1 MYLVFVSLQGYVDVL
16 LSILTHRCA
25 IFFARIDEWS
35 TLHYIILAYLLMKSP
50 WYILLI
56 HSLNFSYSEHNTH
69 PHPRFLWPLF
79 ISPAHISYHPLQILT
94 RARYSYEGSWLF
106 APAGGNSSVNW
117 KYPRARSLVILYTKP
132 LPTGP
137 EICALDQQIC
147 EKDISGSLE
156 IKHADYATS

>member
-1 MYLVFVSLQGYVDVL
+1 MRNFFCSDRRVEHTALHNFSL
-16 LSILTHRCA
+16 LTY
-25 IFFARIDEWS
+25 E
-35 TLHYIILAYLLMKSP
+35 KSVVHP
-50 WYILLI
+50 P
-56 HSLNFSYSEHNTH
+56 HSLSEFFLFRTQH
-69 PHPRFLWPLF
+69 PSSSSFLWPLF

-94 RARYSYEGSWLF
+94 RARYSYEGSWLL